1 MNPLEQLAAWIEG
14 EVVVMGIGNP
24 LRGDDAAGSMVAR
37 RIAAP
42 PGVSVI
48 DAQEVPENYFSLV
61 ADRQPGT
68 VVLIDSI
75 DMDSAPGS
83 VALLEQDQ
91 IAGYCPSTHRV
102 PLSLLMSVLERTT
115 EARVF
120 AIGIQPAHTEF
131 LEAMSDA
138 VAESVARVAGMLN
151 RVLAEG
157 RFAPRGLTAGS
168 VRGEVSA

>member
-1 MNPLEQLAAWIEG
+1 
-14 EVVVMGIGNP
+14 
-24 LRGDDAAGSMVAR
+24 
-37 RIAAP
+37 
-42 PGVSVI
+42 
-48 DAQEVPENYFSLV
+48 
-61 ADRQPGT
+61 
-68 VVLIDSI
+68 
-75 DMDSAPGS
+75 MDSAPGS

-157 RFAPRGLTAGS
+157 RFAPRGLAAGS